1 MSLPTNTATGSVAPA
16 RVVVSD
22 LSKKFGDVQ
31 AVRDLSFVVEPGQVT
46 GFLGPNG
53 AGKTT
58 TLRMALGLITPDAGS
73 ATYGGTPYSEL
84 PQPSR
89 RVGAVLETAFH
100 PGRSGLSHLR
110 VYCAAAGIPDE
121 RADAVLA
128 QVGMTE
134 AARRKTGGYSLG
146 MRQRLGLATALLG
159 DPQVLILDEPANGLD
174 PEGIQWLRN
183 FLQHMAHQQGRTILV
198 SSHLLAEVQQTVDRI
213 VIIAGGKLVREGT
226 IAELADPARASVH
239 LRSPN
244 AAALHQ
250 ELIGRGAQVETL
262 ATDELAVR
270 GMPIA
275 EIGHLAFTS
284 GAELHELRTATT
296 DLEEI
301 YFRLTAG
308 QEEFKGAPALSSTRP
323 GDPPGPLDPSGPS
336 DPIGPPA
343 SPPDAPAAGGTS

>member
-1 MSLPTNTATGSVAPA
+1 
-16 RVVVSD
+16 VVVSD
-22 LSKKFGDVQ
+22 LSKRFGAVQ
-31 AVRDLSFVVEPGQVT
+31 AVDGLSFVVEPGQVT

-58 TLRMALGLITPDAGS
+58 TLRMAMGLITPDSGT
-73 ATYGGTPYSEL
+73 ATYGGTPYSAL
-84 PQPSR
+84 RRPSSQ
-89 RVGAVLETAFH
+89 VGAVLETAFH
-100 PGRSGLSHLR
+100 PGRSGRNHLR
-110 VYCAAAGIPDE
+110 VYCAAAGLPDE

-128 QVGMTE
+128 QVGMTD
-134 AARRKTGGYSLG
+134 AGKRKAGGYSMG

-159 DPQVLILDEPANGLD
+159 DPQVLVLDEPANGLD

-183 FLQHMAHQQGRTILV
+183 FLQHLAHDQGRTVLV

-226 IAELADPARASVH
+226 ITELADPARASVH

-244 AAALHQ
+244 AAAMQQSLVDA
-250 ELIGRGAQVETL
+250 GAQVDTL
-262 ATDELAVR
+262 APEELTVR

-275 EIGHLAFTS
+275 EIGHLAFTT
-284 GAELHELRTATT
+284 GVELHELRTATT

-308 QEEFKGAPALSSTRP
+308 QEEFKAAPSA
-323 GDPPGPLDPSGPS
+323 PPVPTGTPPNA
-336 DPIGPPA
+336 PPA
-343 SPPDAPAAGGTS
+343 PDAPAPGVTS

>member
-1 MSLPTNTATGSVAPA
+1 MSTPTQTNPPAATPT

-22 LSKKFGDVQ
+22 LSKSFGTVH
-31 AVRDLSFVVEPGQVT
+31 AVDRLSFAVEPGQVT

-58 TLRMALGLITPDAGS
+58 TLRMALGLITPDSGS
-73 ATYGGTPYSEL
+73 ATYGGTPYAAL
-84 PQPSR
+84 PRPSSQ
-89 RVGAVLETAFH
+89 VGAVLETAFH
-100 PGRSGLSHLR
+100 PGRSGRNHLR
-110 VYCAAAGIPDE
+110 VYCAAAGLPDE

-128 QVGMTE
+128 QVGMTD
-134 AARRKTGGYSLG
+134 AAKRKTGGYSLG

-183 FLQHMAHQQGRTILV
+183 FLQHLAHDQGRTILV

-213 VIIAGGKLVREGT
+213 VIIAGGRLVREGT

-244 AAALHQ
+244 AATLQQA
-250 ELIGRGAQVETL
+250 LIGAGAQAETPSPG
-262 ATDELAVR
+262 ELTVR

-275 EIGHLAFTS
+275 AIGHLAFTS
-284 GAELHELRTATT
+284 GVELHELRTATT

-308 QEEFKGAPALSSTRP
+308 QEEFKAAPNAPADSPGGAPHP
-323 GDPPGPLDPSGPS
+323 
-336 DPIGPPA
+336 PPA
-343 SPPDAPAAGGTS
+343 APNAPAPEVIS

>member
-1 MSLPTNTATGSVAPA
+1 MSTSTHITSEAAAPT

-22 LSKKFGDVQ
+22 LSKRFGSVH
-31 AVRDLSFVVEPGQVT
+31 AVDRLSFVVEPGQVT

-58 TLRMALGLITPDAGS
+58 TLRMALGLITPDSGS
-73 ATYGGTPYSEL
+73 ATFGGTPYSAL
-84 PQPSR
+84 SRPSSQ
-89 RVGAVLETAFH
+89 VGAVLETAFH
-100 PGRSGLSHLR
+100 PGRSGRSHLQ
-110 VYCAAAGIPDE
+110 VYCAAAGISDE
-121 RADAVLA
+121 RADAVLT
-128 QVGMTE
+128 QVGMTD
-134 AARRKTGGYSLG
+134 AAKRKTGGYSLG

-183 FLQHMAHQQGRTILV
+183 FLQHLAHDQGRTILV

-244 AAALHQ
+244 AVTLHQ
-250 ELIGRGAQVETL
+250 ALIGAGAQVET
-262 ATDELAVR
+262 TSSGELIVR

-275 EIGHLAFTS
+275 GIGHLAFTS
-284 GAELHELRTATT
+284 GVELHELRTATT

-308 QEEFKGAPALSSTRP
+308 QEEFKGVPNEPSAAVAP
-323 GDPPGPLDPSGPS
+323 
-336 DPIGPPA
+336 
-343 SPPDAPAAGGTS
+343 

>member
-1 MSLPTNTATGSVAPA
+1 MSTSTQTTSEAAAPT

-22 LSKKFGDVQ
+22 LSKRFGSVH
-31 AVRDLSFVVEPGQVT
+31 AVDRLSFVVEPGQVT

-58 TLRMALGLITPDAGS
+58 TLRMALGLITPDSGS
-73 ATYGGTPYSEL
+73 ATFGGTPYSAL
-84 PQPSR
+84 SRPSSQ
-89 RVGAVLETAFH
+89 VGAVLETAFH
-100 PGRSGLSHLR
+100 PGRSGRSHLR
-110 VYCAAAGIPDE
+110 VYCAAAGISDE
-121 RADAVLA
+121 RADAVLT
-128 QVGMTE
+128 QVGMTD
-134 AARRKTGGYSLG
+134 AAKRKTGGYSLG

-183 FLQHMAHQQGRTILV
+183 FLQHLAHDQGRTILV

-244 AAALHQ
+244 AVTLHQ
-250 ELIGRGAQVETL
+250 ALIGAGAQVET
-262 ATDELAVR
+262 TSPGELTVR

-275 EIGHLAFTS
+275 AIGHLAFTS
-284 GAELHELRTATT
+284 GVELHELRTATT

-308 QEEFKGAPALSSTRP
+308 QEEFKGVPNEPSAAVAP
-323 GDPPGPLDPSGPS
+323 
-336 DPIGPPA
+336 
-343 SPPDAPAAGGTS
+343 

>member
-1 MSLPTNTATGSVAPA
+1 
-16 RVVVSD
+16 
-22 LSKKFGDVQ
+22 LSKSFGDVR
-31 AVRDLSFVVEPGQVT
+31 AVDRLSFVVEPGQVT

-58 TLRMALGLITPDAGS
+58 TLRMTLGLITPASGS
-73 ATYGGTPYSEL
+73 ATYGGIPYSAL
-84 PQPSR
+84 SHPSSL
-89 RVGAVLETAFH
+89 VGAVLETAFH
-100 PGRSGLSHLR
+100 PGRSGRNHLR
-110 VYCAAAGIPDE
+110 VYCAAAGLLDE

-128 QVGMTE
+128 QVGMTD
-134 AARRKTGGYSLG
+134 AAKRKAGGYSLG

-174 PEGIQWLRN
+174 PEGIQWLRT
-183 FLQHMAHQQGRTILV
+183 FLQHLAHDQGRTILV

-244 AAALHQ
+244 ATALHQ
-250 ELIGRGAQVETL
+250 TLTGAGAQVETL
-262 ATDELAVR
+262 GPEELTVR
-270 GMPIA
+270 GMPMPA
-275 EIGHLAFTS
+275 IGHLAFSS
-284 GAELHELRTATT
+284 GVELHELRTATT

-308 QEEFKGAPALSSTRP
+308 QEEFKAAPHELPTSADT
-323 GDPPGPLDPSGPS
+323 
-336 DPIGPPA
+336 
-343 SPPDAPAAGGTS
+343 PDAVAAEVTR

>member
-1 MSLPTNTATGSVAPA
+1 VITPTRPNSGENGPARIVVSELSKSFGSVH
-16 RVVVSD
+16 
-22 LSKKFGDVQ
+22 
-31 AVRDLSFVVEPGQVT
+31 AVDRLSFVVEPGQVT

-58 TLRMALGLITPDAGS
+58 TLRMALGLITPDSGS
-73 ATYGGTPYSEL
+73 ATYGGTPYAALSR
-84 PQPSR
+84 PSA

-100 PGRSGLSHLR
+100 PGRSGRSHLR
-110 VYCAAAGIPDE
+110 VYCAAAGLPDE

-134 AARRKTGGYSLG
+134 AGNRKTGGYSLG

-183 FLQHMAHQQGRTILV
+183 FLQHLAHDQGRTILV

-213 VIIAGGKLVREGT
+213 VIIAGGRLVREGT

-239 LRSPN
+239 VRSPE
-244 AAALHQ
+244 AATLQQALV
-250 ELIGRGAQVETL
+250 GAGAQVETL
-262 ATDELAVR
+262 TQEQLTVR

-275 EIGHLAFTS
+275 AIGHLAFTS
-284 GAELHELRTATT
+284 GVELHELRTATT

-308 QEEFKGAPALSSTRP
+308 QEEFKAAPNE
-323 GDPPGPLDPSGPS
+323 
-336 DPIGPPA
+336 PA
-343 SPPDAPAAGGTS
+343 NAPPDAPGSAPTAPAAAAAPAPGVSP

>member
-1 MSLPTNTATGSVAPA
+1 M
-16 RVVVSD
+16 VSD
-22 LSKKFGDVQ
+22 LSKRFGDVQ
-31 AVRDLSFVVEPGQVT
+31 AVEHLSFVVEPGQIT

-58 TLRMALGLITPDAGS
+58 TLRMALALITPDSGA
-73 ATYGGTPYSEL
+73 ATYGGTPYPDL
-84 PQPSR
+84 PRPSSK
-89 RVGAVLETAFH
+89 VGAVLETAFH
-100 PGRSGLSHLR
+100 PGRSGRNHLR
-110 VYCAAAGIPDE
+110 VYCAAAGFPDE

-128 QVGMTE
+128 QVGMTD
-134 AARRKTGGYSLG
+134 AGRRKAGGYSLG

-159 DPQVLILDEPANGLD
+159 DPQVLMLDEPANGLD

-183 FLQHMAHQQGRTILV
+183 FLQHLAHDQGRTILV
-198 SSHLLAEVQQTVDRI
+198 SSHLLSEVQQTVDRV

-244 AAALHQ
+244 VAALHQ
-250 ELIGRGAQVETL
+250 ALVGAGAQVETT
-262 ATDELAVR
+262 APEELTVR

-275 EIGHLAFTS
+275 EIGHLAFIS
-284 GAELHELRTATT
+284 GTELHELRTATT

-308 QEEFKGAPALSSTRP
+308 QEEFKAADLPVT
-323 GDPPGPLDPSGPS
+323 SGTEV
-336 DPIGPPA
+336 A
-343 SPPDAPAAGGTS
+343 S

>member
-1 MSLPTNTATGSVAPA
+1 MSQPTKTDNESVAPS
-16 RVVVSD
+16 RIVVSD
-22 LSKKFGDVQ
+22 ISKRFGDVH
-31 AVRDLSFVVEPGQVT
+31 AVNNLSFVVEPGQVT

-58 TLRMALGLITPDAGS
+58 TLRMALGLITPDSGS
-73 ATYGGTPYSEL
+73 ATYGGTPYAAL
-84 PQPSR
+84 PRPSS

-100 PGRSGLSHLR
+100 PGRSGLNHLR
-110 VYCAAAGIPDE
+110 VYCAAAGYPDE

-128 QVGMTE
+128 QVGMTD
-134 AARRKTGGYSLG
+134 AAKRKTGGYSLG
-146 MRQRLGLATALLG
+146 MRQRLGLAAALLG

-183 FLQHMAHQQGRTILV
+183 FLQHLAHDQGRTILV

-239 LRSPN
+239 VRSPEG
-244 AAALHQ
+244 ATLQQALV
-250 ELIGRGAQVETL
+250 GAGAQVDVLTPG
-262 ATDELAVR
+262 ELTVR

-275 EIGHLAFTS
+275 AIGHLAFTS
-284 GAELHELRTATT
+284 GVELHELRTATT

-308 QEEFKGAPALSSTRP
+308 QEEFKAPPNVPANAPQGAPPT
-323 GDPPGPLDPSGPS
+323 
-336 DPIGPPA
+336 
-343 SPPDAPAAGGTS
+343 PAAGPAAPAPEVAK

>member
-1 MSLPTNTATGSVAPA
+1 VSQPTKTDNESVA
-16 RVVVSD
+16 RTRIVVSD
-22 LSKKFGDVQ
+22 ISKRFGDVH
-31 AVRDLSFVVEPGQVT
+31 AVNNLSFVVEPGQVT

-58 TLRMALGLITPDAGS
+58 TLRMSLALITPDSGS
-73 ATYGGTPYSEL
+73 ATYSGMPYSDL
-84 PQPSR
+84 PQPSS

-100 PGRSGLSHLR
+100 PGRSGRSHLR
-110 VYCAAAGIPDE
+110 VYCAAAGLSDE

-134 AARRKTGGYSLG
+134 AGKRKTGGYSLG

-159 DPQVLILDEPANGLD
+159 DPHVLILDEPANGLD

-183 FLQHMAHQQGRTILV
+183 FLQHMAHEQGRTILV

-239 LRSPN
+239 VRSPN

-250 ELIGRGAQVETL
+250 ALVSQGGQVETP
-262 ATDELAVR
+262 TPDELTVR
-270 GMPIA
+270 GIPIA
-275 EIGHLAFTS
+275 AIGHIAFTS

-308 QEEFKGAPALSSTRP
+308 QEEFKGAPTGAAAN
-323 GDPPGPLDPSGPS
+323 PGPAAN
-336 DPIGPPA
+336 PPA
-343 SPPDAPAAGGTS
+343 VKTSDVAS

>member
-1 MSLPTNTATGSVAPA
+1 MERVSTLTSEKRPTSEPTRIVVSELSKSFGSVH
-16 RVVVSD
+16 
-22 LSKKFGDVQ
+22 
-31 AVRDLSFVVEPGQVT
+31 AVDRLSFVVEPGQVT

-58 TLRMALGLITPDAGS
+58 TLRMALGLITPDSGS
-73 ATYGGTPYSEL
+73 ATFGGTPYSGL
-84 PQPSR
+84 SR
-89 RVGAVLETAFH
+89 PIAQVGAVLETVFH
-100 PGRSGLSHLR
+100 PGRTGRSHLR
-110 VYCAAAGIPDE
+110 VYCAAAGLPDE
-121 RADAVLA
+121 RAETVLA
-128 QVGMTE
+128 QVGMTD
-134 AARRKTGGYSLG
+134 AGDRKAGGYSLG

-183 FLQHMAHQQGRTILV
+183 FLQHLAHEQGRTILV

-244 AAALHQ
+244 AAALQ
-250 ELIGRGAQVETL
+250 KSLLDAGAQVETL
-262 ATDELAVR
+262 KPEELTVR

-275 EIGHLAFTS
+275 AIGHLAFTS

-308 QEEFKGAPALSSTRP
+308 QEEFKGTPTEPAPTPST
-323 GDPPGPLDPSGPS
+323 GA
-336 DPIGPPA
+336 PA
-343 SPPDAPAAGGTS
+343 SPPAAPDAPASEVTT

>member
-1 MSLPTNTATGSVAPA
+1 MSTSTQTNPNPAAPT
-16 RVVVSD
+16 RVVVTD
-22 LSKKFGDVQ
+22 LSKRFGTVH
-31 AVRDLSFVVEPGQVT
+31 AVDGLSFVVEPGQVT

-58 TLRMALGLITPDAGS
+58 TLRMALGLITPDSGS
-73 ATYGGTPYSEL
+73 ATYGATPYAALSR
-84 PQPSR
+84 PSSQ
-89 RVGAVLETAFH
+89 VGAVLETAFH
-100 PGRSGLSHLR
+100 PGRSGRSHLR

-128 QVGMTE
+128 QVGMTD
-134 AARRKTGGYSLG
+134 AAKRKTGGYSLG

-183 FLQHMAHQQGRTILV
+183 FLQHLAHDQGRTILV

-244 AAALHQ
+244 AAPLQQAL
-250 ELIGRGAQVETL
+250 IDAGAQVEMMRPG
-262 ATDELAVR
+262 ELTVR
-270 GMPIA
+270 GMPIVA
-275 EIGHLAFTS
+275 IGHLAFTS
-284 GAELHELRTATT
+284 GVELHELRTANT

-308 QEEFKGAPALSSTRP
+308 QEEFKGAPNVPAGTP
-323 GDPPGPLDPSGPS
+323 GAGPTEPS
-336 DPIGPPA
+336 A
-343 SPPDAPAAGGTS
+343 ATDAPAAQVRS